1 MKIKAYKSDRGYGFS
16 MLLKSKTADGREIKC
31 YLPIGFKKGEEP
43 SDTAFIDATDYFLT
57 CYETKTGETRPKLFI
72 MSWLGISDK
81 NDTVE
86 AEYTETW
93 KPVDPIDID
102 GDDLPF

>member
-1 MKIKAYKSDRGYGFS
+1 MKLKAYKSDRGYGFS

-72 MSWLGISDK
+72 MSWLGINENK
-81 NDTVE
+81 NTID

-93 KPVDPIDID
+93 KPMEPVDA
-102 GDDLPF
+102 DDLPF